1 MLQVDPKKRISIDKI
16 LKHPWLK
23 NVDLENRKNL
33 NLFTESEKIEL
44 LSKFDVDYLISQKEE
59 LIENFYFE
67 NIYIN
72 NNEFYFQN
80 NITKSIKF
88 APYNSYNEEAIDEMN
103 EELEIL
109 NDACKFEPRVQQKNI
124 LYELNNNDYFDNGEK
139 KEKDIINQDE
149 EIKKNKN
156 KIMNDQIKEINST
169 IVNSANDP
177 FEDSEHI
184 IIKNEIIHQIEKDI
198 GYDKQFIISCLR
210 KNEINYATATYYLLA
225 RENQ

>member
-80 NITKSIKF
+80 NITKSIIF

-184 IIKNEIIHQIEKDI
+184 IIKNEIINQIEKDI

>member
-80 NITKSIKF
+80 NITKSITIFCCLNF
-88 APYNSYNEEAIDEMN
+88 A
-103 EELEIL
+103 
-109 NDACKFEPRVQQKNI
+109 
-124 LYELNNNDYFDNGEK
+124 
-139 KEKDIINQDE
+139 
-149 EIKKNKN
+149 
-156 KIMNDQIKEINST
+156 
-169 IVNSANDP
+169 
-177 FEDSEHI
+177 
-184 IIKNEIIHQIEKDI
+184 
-198 GYDKQFIISCLR
+198 
-210 KNEINYATATYYLLA
+210 
-225 RENQ
+225 

>member
-80 NITKSIKF
+80 NITKSIIF